1 MWQALKRFW
10 NRTPV
15 FTYVGLAMQGV
26 ALISQWVAVPYPT
39 HWLWGAGLGSA
50 LIGLDFQ
57 RFTGPLQYIAA
68 FLGNTLLALAL
79 PHSWLGKALLAL
91 PALLFFAA
99 ALTVRQ
105 RFLYILTYTRY
116 LWLEPVLIV
125 TGGALLGLLGQVEGQ
140 WPWPAFLAAV
150 GPLTLSGGYI
160 QDAPF
165 IARGAAGGYA
175 VKVGDPAP
183 DFELPS
189 TRGGTVR
196 LSQFFPHNPV
206 LLLFVRGDWCP
217 GCHMM
222 LRTYERYKH
231 RFYEKN
237 VVILGIG
244 PDPLGVNQAMIE
256 RLGVSFHM
264 LSDETFS
271 VIRRYGN
278 RYENQFLQKT
288 MAGYEA
294 GVPLP
299 AAYLIDR
306 YGIVQYIS
314 SAEYVGEFLDPHTI
328 FPVLER
334 IEAGEPFAMAG

>member
-1 MWQALKRFW
+1 MYQVLKRFW
-10 NRTPV
+10 NKTPF
-15 FTYVGLAMQGV
+15 FTYAGLVMQGG
-26 ALISQWVAVPYPT
+26 AFISQWVEVPYPAY
-39 HWLWGAGLGSA
+39 WLWGAALGSA

-57 RFTGPLQYIAA
+57 RFTGPLQYAAA
-68 FLGNTLLALAL
+68 FLGNALVALAL
-79 PHSWLGKALLAL
+79 PYPWLAKTLLAL
-91 PALLFFAA
+91 PALLFFAT

-105 RFLYILTYTRY
+105 RFMHLFTYTRY
-116 LWLEPVLIV
+116 LWVEPLLLI
-125 TGGALLGLLGQVEGQ
+125 TGAVLLGLLGHVEGH
-140 WPWPAFLAAV
+140 WPWPAFLAAI
-150 GPLTLSGGYI
+150 GPATVSAGYI

-165 IARGAAGGYA
+165 IARASAGGYA

-183 DFELPS
+183 DFELSS
-189 TRGGTVR
+189 TEGGTVR

-217 GCHMM
+217 GCPMM

-231 RFYEKN
+231 RFYENN
-237 VVILGIG
+237 VVLLGIG

-256 RLGVSFHM
+256 RLGVSFHL

-278 RYENQFLQKT
+278 RYENRLLQKT
-288 MAGYEA
+288 AAGYDI

-306 YGIVQYIS
+306 YGIVRYIS
-314 SAEYVGEFLDPHTI
+314 SAKYVGEFLDPYTI
-328 FPVLER
+328 FPVLEQ
-334 IEAGEPFAMAG
+334 IEAGEPLPVAV